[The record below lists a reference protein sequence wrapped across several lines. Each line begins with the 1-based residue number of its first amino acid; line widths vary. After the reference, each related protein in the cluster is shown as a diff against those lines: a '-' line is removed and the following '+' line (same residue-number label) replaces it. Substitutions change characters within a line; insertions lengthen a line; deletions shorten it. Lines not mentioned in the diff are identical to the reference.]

1 MFRYA
6 IFIRMDLPRET
17 LSILDA
23 SEPLRKRAPTV
34 DEHGNPVTDFM
45 VIIPGLRKKP
55 KLHIQQTLDELHR
68 VLASFSG
75 IVVFAEFNLALN
87 LLWVSTRQ
95 GNGMR
100 DEIAMAI
107 RSSIPAARLV
117 SHI

>member
-1 MFRYA
+1 MSF
-6 IFIRMDLPRET
+6 PRLT

-34 DEHGNPVTDFM
+34 DEHGNPLTDFM

-55 KLHIQQTLDELHR
+55 QPHIQRTIGELHR
-68 VLASFSG
+68 VLARFSG

-87 LLWVSTRQ
+87 LLWVSTRPV
-95 GNGMR
+95 NGMR
-100 DEIAMAI
+100 YKIATAI
-107 RSSIPAARLV
+107 RSSIPTARLV

>member
-1 MFRYA
+1 
-6 IFIRMDLPRET
+6 MDVPRTT
-17 LSILDA
+17 LSIHDA

-34 DEHGNPVTDFM
+34 DEHGKPLTDFM

-55 KLHIQQTLDELHR
+55 QPHIQRTIGELHR
-68 VLASFSG
+68 VLARFSG
-75 IVVFAEFNLALN
+75 TVVFAEFNLALN

-95 GNGMR
+95 AHGMR

-107 RSSIPAARLV
+107 RSTIPAARLV

>member
-1 MFRYA
+1 
-6 IFIRMDLPRET
+6 MDFLRAT
-17 LSILDA
+17 LKIQDA

-34 DEHGNPVTDFM
+34 DEYGKPLSDFM

-55 KLHIQQTLDELHR
+55 QHQIQQTIGELHR
-68 VLASFSG
+68 VLAGFSS

-87 LLWVSTRQ
+87 LLWVSIRPVH
-95 GNGMR
+95 GVR
-100 DEIAMAI
+100 HEIAAAI